1 MILRPDQDQLD
12 RDIEASINDGNR
24 NVLAVL
30 PTGGGKSVI
39 MSHRVLRKHLLGTS
53 QVVGAHR
60 VELVGQMSMHIA
72 GRGIPHRII
81 APKNIVAQVVAEHR
95 ANFNGRSFVNPDS
108 ICAVGAVQTCNARSS
123 ELAEW
128 GRQIERWKLD
138 EAHHALKQ
146 NLWGR
151 WAELFPNALGEGYT
165 ASPQRADGMGLGRH
179 HDGVFDDMVLGPN
192 MRQLIDM
199 GALCDYQIVCPT
211 SDLEMDEGDIAAG
224 GDYSPKRLRD
234 AAKKSHIV
242 GDVVQEYIKWAYGK
256 RTIVFA
262 TDVETAGKIA
272 AEFNELGIIAV
283 ALDGTS
289 DPTYRREMIRRF
301 RLGQITVLINVDLF
315 DEGFDVP
322 AVECVIMAR
331 PTASLAKYLQMFGRA
346 LRVMIGKLFGLIIDM
361 VSNWKCH
368 GLPDKSHRW
377 SLDRRDKRGKGNP
390 DPEEIPLTV
399 CRGTPANP
407 GCSRPYERF
416 HACCPHCGMIPP
428 LPEPASRTLKQID
441 GDLMLLD
448 TARLAAMRAATQLES
463 PASMAERAGQAA
475 GPAAHAGMLNRQMEK
490 CQAQQRL
497 KDAFA
502 LYAGFER
509 FKGRDDRET
518 HKRIYI
524 TLGMT
529 MLDALS
535 GERSRADFEAL
546 AAKVEGWCVL

>member
-1 MILRPDQDQLD
+1 MILRPDQDDLD
-12 RDIEASINDGNR
+12 RRIEASTAAGNR

-39 MSHRVLRKHLLGTS
+39 MSHRALREHLLGT
-53 QVVGAHR
+53 VEIIGAHR

-81 APKNIVAQVVAEHR
+81 APKKIISQIIAEHR
-95 ANFNGRSFVNPDS
+95 ANFGGKSFVNPDS
-108 ICAVGAVQTCNARSS
+108 ICTVGAVQTCNARAS
-123 ELAEW
+123 ELAAW
-128 GRQIERWKLD
+128 AAQVERWKLD
-138 EAHHALKQ
+138 EAHHALKLNQ
-146 NLWGR
+146 WGA
-151 WAELFPNALGEGYT
+151 WTNMFPNARGEGYT
-165 ASPQRADGMGLGRH
+165 ASPQRADGAGLGRYN
-179 HDGVFDDMVLGPN
+179 DGVFDDMVIGPT
-192 MRQLIDM
+192 MRELINM
-199 GALCDYQIVCPT
+199 GALSEYQIVCPT
-211 SDLEMDEGDIAAG
+211 SDLDMDDDDVAPS
-224 GDYSPKRLRD
+224 GDYSPKKMK
-234 AAKKSHIV
+234 AKAEKSHIV
-242 GDVVQEYIKWAYGK
+242 GDVVQEYIRWAYGK

-262 TDVETAGKIA
+262 TDVDTAKKIA
-272 AEFNELGIIAV
+272 NGFNDIGVTAV

-301 RLGQITVLINVDLF
+301 RLGLIQVLVNVDLF

-346 LRVMIGKLFGLIIDM
+346 LRVMIGKLYGLIIDM
-361 VSNWKCH
+361 VSNWKRH
-368 GLPDKSHRW
+368 GLPDKPHAW
-377 SLDRRDKRGKGNP
+377 SLDRRDKRGKSAP
-390 DPEEIPLTV
+390 DPEEIPMTA
-399 CRGTPANP
+399 CRS
-407 GCSRPYERF
+407 CSRPYERF
-416 HACCPHCGMIPP
+416 HLACPYCGAIPP
-428 LPEPASRTLKQID
+428 LPSPASRTLQQVD

-448 TARLAAMRAATQLES
+448 TARLAAMRAATELES
-463 PASMAERAGQAA
+463 PASVAQRVGEGPGGHAA
-475 GPAAHAGMLNRQMEK
+475 GVGQMNRQMEK
-490 CQAQQRL
+490 HQAQLRL

-502 LYAGFER
+502 QYAGIQR

-535 GERSRADFEAL
+535 AERSRQDYEAI

>member
-12 RDIEASINDGNR
+12 RDIDASIANGNR

-39 MSHRVLRKHLLGTS
+39 MSHRVLRKHLMGTV

-81 APKNIVAQVVAEHR
+81 APKNIVSQVVAEHR

-108 ICAVGAVQTCNARSS
+108 ICAVAAVQTCNARAD
-123 ELAEW
+123 ELREW
-128 GRQIERWKLD
+128 GKQVERWKLD
-138 EAHHALKQ
+138 EAHHALKLNQ
-146 NLWGR
+146 WGS
-151 WAELFPNALGEGYT
+151 WTNLFPNAFGEGYT
-165 ASPQRADGMGLGRH
+165 ASPSRADGMGLGSH

-192 MRQLIDM
+192 MRQLIDI

-211 SDLEMDEGDIAAG
+211 SDLEMDEGDVAPG
-224 GDYSPKRLRD
+224 GDWSPKRLRE
-234 AAKKSHIV
+234 AAKRSHIV

-272 AEFNELGIIAV
+272 NEFNELGITAV

-301 RLGQITVLINVDLF
+301 RLGMITVLVNVDLF

-346 LRVMIGKLFGLIIDM
+346 LRVMVGKLFGLIIDM
-361 VSNWKCH
+361 VSNWKRH
-368 GLPDKSHRW
+368 GLPDKPHAW
-377 SLDRRDKRGKGNP
+377 TLDRRGKRGKSDP
-390 DPEEIPLTV
+390 DPEMIDLIV
-399 CRGTPANP
+399 CRGTREKP
-407 GCSRPYERF
+407 GCSRPYERVLF
-416 HACCPHCGMIPP
+416 ACPFCGMVPP
-428 LPEPASRTLKQID
+428 LPEPASRTLKQVD
-441 GDLMLLD
+441 GDLTLLD
-448 TARLAAMRAATQLES
+448 IERLAAMRQATVLES

-475 GPAAHAGMLNRQMEK
+475 GGAAHHGALNRQMEK
-490 CQAQQRL
+490 HQAQQRL

-502 LYAGFER
+502 LYAGFQR
-509 FKGRDDRET
+509 FKGRSDRET
-518 HKRIYI
+518 HKRIYL

-535 GERSRADFEAL
+535 GERSRADYEAL
-546 AAKVEGWCVL
+546 AVKVEGWCVL